1 MDPNITTR
9 DEAVRAHDAATEAL
23 MRQIAAYVETVT
35 DLPADIAKGLAIGAV
50 AQLTARLSITCALAG
65 IRCVWGFTSKGQD
78 SPAADATAPV
88 SGASPIVPGT
98 AAADAVE
105 AAERA
110 RDRATRRRAR
120 RAHRPDAEAA
130 RPAVVTR

>member
-1 MDPNITTR
+1 M
-9 DEAVRAHDAATEAL
+9 RAHDAATEAL

-105 AAERA
+105 AAEREK
-110 RDRATRRRAR
+110 RAKESDVIGQLGDVLAGRIG
-120 RAHRPDAEAA
+120 PM
-130 RPAVVTR
+130 PKLPGLPS